1 MSTVCPPPATICQVA
16 QNVRLGADYT
26 AMLKELGDAV
36 IRGALAA
43 GMRAGDAVVPISSS
57 VYRDMPPLL
66 EHDIHRVHLA
76 GYAEHL
82 AHLSGQ
88 ASPVWAEAPEFF
100 FQEPVYLGGPHS
112 REQLLVETPAAFRR
126 RLLFCGPPL
135 QKLFALLR
143 RQPV

>member
-1 MSTVCPPPATICQVA
+1 MSTTIPPPATVCQVA
-16 QNVRLGADYT
+16 QNVQRGADYT

-36 IRGALAA
+36 IRAALAG
-43 GMRAGDAVVPISSS
+43 GMRAGDAVAPISPI

-66 EHDIHRVHLA
+66 ANDIHRVHLA

-88 ASPVWAEAPEFF
+88 VSPVWAEAPEFF
-100 FQEPVYLGGPHS
+100 FTEPVYLGGPHS
-112 REQLLVETPAAFRR
+112 RERLLVEAPAAFRR

-135 QKLFALLR
+135 QKLFAILA